1 MLTEGPPIVTG
12 ALEPAPAPDEE
23 RESPEAAKAPAAAPA
38 PMSAIQIHF
47 LLPE

>member
-1 MLTEGPPIVTG
+1 MLTVGPPIVTG
-12 ALEPAPAPDEE
+12 LLEPEPAPDEE
-23 RESPEAAKAPAAAPA
+23 WERPEAAKAPAAAPA